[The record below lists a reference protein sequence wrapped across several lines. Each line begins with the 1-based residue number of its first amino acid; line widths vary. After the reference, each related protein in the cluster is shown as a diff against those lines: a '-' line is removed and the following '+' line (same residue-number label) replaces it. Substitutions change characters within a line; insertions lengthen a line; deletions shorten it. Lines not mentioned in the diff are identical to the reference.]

1 MTSAR
6 PALRPWVP
14 LALTALTALSFLLV
28 YRYFILC
35 VGGGCLPDRSFHA
48 ALEAMAESD
57 AAAQRAA
64 LPYRL
69 VWVCLVG
76 LSVLVPILCTAVA
89 ATCLWQLDQNRRTP
103 RLWIAGALTVGFT
116 VLFFSAHSSTPDHV
130 WRQFLHEGLLADFP
144 AVLWL
149 NPRLDAVSLFTT
161 LAIACAVTGLI
172 AEATDRATPPT
183 LADVVRLRRWMNGIL
198 YLAAAE
204 LVVSLVRLRVFM
216 DWSLAYVPPLPEGTT
231 GELAVAQA
239 ALPPVAGA
247 VTTVLAMLY
256 TTFLLGISL
265 PTAMA
270 IRGAGDALA
279 VQQAGDSRERVQWEG
294 MVSLSAQAPRLLAIL
309 APLLSGLLAELVKA
323 GG

>member
-1 MTSAR
+1 MTSSG
-6 PALRPWVP
+6 PAVRPWVP
-14 LALTALTALSFLLV
+14 LALTALTALTFLLV
-28 YRYFILC
+28 YHYFILC
-35 VGGGCLPDRSFHA
+35 AGGGCVPDRAFHA
-48 ALEAMAESD
+48 ALEAVARSD

-89 ATCLWQLDQNRRTP
+89 ATCLWPLDRKRRTP
-103 RLWIAGALTVGFT
+103 RLIIALVLTVGFT
-116 VLFFSAHSSTPDHV
+116 LLFFSAHSSTPDHV

-144 AVLWL
+144 AILWL

-172 AEATDRATPPT
+172 AEATDSVTPPT
-183 LADVVRLRRWMNGIL
+183 LADVVRHRRWMNGIL

-216 DWSLAYVPPLPEGTT
+216 DWSLAYVLPLPEGTT

-247 VTTVLAMLY
+247 VTTVLAILY
-256 TTFLLGISL
+256 TAFLLGISL
-265 PTAMA
+265 PTAMV
-270 IRGAGDALA
+270 IRGAGDAMSA
-279 VQQAGDSRERVQWEG
+279 EQPTDSRERVQWEA

-309 APLLSGLLAELVKA
+309 APLLSGLIAELVKV